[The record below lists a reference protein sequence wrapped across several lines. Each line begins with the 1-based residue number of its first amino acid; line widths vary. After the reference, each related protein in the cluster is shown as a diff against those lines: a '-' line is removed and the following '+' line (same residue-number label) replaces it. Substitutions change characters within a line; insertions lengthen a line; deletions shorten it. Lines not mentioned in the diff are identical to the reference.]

1 MKHFVLK
8 SQVRRYVISHRTRSS
23 LVETHEFFLNM
34 VMQHGEGEVQT
45 VQHDR
50 FTELIINNPTK
61 RNAISG
67 RMMLQFAQI
76 VDDLV
81 PVSSS
86 GISNDRVGVILRG
99 SGRDAFSAGAD
110 LNLVKDIVNTPQK
123 GGLMSMF
130 MTDALNR
137 LYQSPLISVC
147 VLNGPALG
155 GGAELTTSC
164 DFRIMPADSKVY
176 VQFVHAKIGA
186 SPGWGGA
193 HRLTQ
198 LVGRR
203 EALRMIGTSPRVC
216 STEAQ
221 HVKYADQIIEPYV
234 SSYCS
239 KKDITARDANTDLI
253 LENPGSADEY
263 FREAGVRFLQPYL
276 EMQYPGSVRAIKQ
289 AITAADLL
297 DTDSARAVEMDMFKQ
312 RWGGTDNQSALRK

>member
-8 SQVRRYVISHRTRSS
+8 PQVRRYVISHRARSS
-23 LVETHEFFLNM
+23 LVATHEFFLNM

-50 FTELIINNPTK
+50 FAELIINNPTK

-76 VDDLV
+76 IDDLV

-86 GISNDRVGVILRG
+86 GISDDRVGVILRG

-164 DFRIMPADSKVY
+164 DFRIMPADNKVY

-186 SPGWGGA
+186 SPICN
-193 HRLTQ
+193 L
-198 LVGRR
+198 
-203 EALRMIGTSPRVC
+203 
-216 STEAQ
+216 
-221 HVKYADQIIEPYV
+221 
-234 SSYCS
+234 
-239 KKDITARDANTDLI
+239 
-253 LENPGSADEY
+253 
-263 FREAGVRFLQPYL
+263 FLWN
-276 EMQYPGSVRAIKQ
+276 V
-289 AITAADLL
+289 D
-297 DTDSARAVEMDMFKQ
+297 
-312 RWGGTDNQSALRK
+312 